1 METFEQSHLNK
12 TLQDKFRIVIT
23 TPKVL
28 RGINSHSSRTNETVD
43 VDTLQISNIG
53 INVPPS
59 VIKSTQLPF
68 RGQTP
73 QLTSWGRDAIPNIKI
88 NFKIDNRFNN
98 YFYLWKWHS
107 MINDPRSALPST
119 LLTDPAI
126 NVKENSKVG
135 DLKIDYKKVVTS
147 KDYSDYLT
155 TITVFGKDEYN
166 VDVIR
171 FDYINC
177 LPVSVGDFSYNFQQ
191 TNQIESNFE
200 FVCSQFEVTLIEI

>member
-28 RGINSHSSRTNETVD
+28 RPLNSHSTRSNSTVD
-43 VDTLQISNIG
+43 VDTFQISNIG
-53 INVPPS
+53 VNIPPS
-59 VIKSTQLPF
+59 MIKATQLPF

-73 QLTSWGRDAIPNIKI
+73 QLTSWGRDALSNIKI
-88 NFKIDNRFNN
+88 NYKIDNRFNN

-107 MINDPRSALPST
+107 MINNPLSGLPSES
-119 LLTDPAI
+119 LTDDSI
-126 NVKENSKVG
+126 DVKENVKMGDIKV
-135 DLKIDYKKVVTS
+135 DYKKVVTS
-147 KDYSDYLT
+147 KNYSDYLT
-155 TITVFGKDEYN
+155 NITIFGKDEYN
-166 VDVIR
+166 VDVVK

-191 TNQIESNFE
+191 TGQIESNFE
-200 FVCSQFEVTLIEI
+200 FVCSQFNVTLIEI